1 VAAAVM
7 AGPRPRGWHDEAS
20 MSEYPTGTGHPR
32 PTQEGTLQ
40 QGKAAAREVA
50 GTAKDRTAQ
59 VADEAKVQ
67 TRRARGCVATGLCPA
82 RVRPEPLPA
91 AHGLARCLWASQFW

>member
-1 VAAAVM
+1 
-7 AGPRPRGWHDEAS
+7 